1 MSYLVLARKYRPQT
15 FQEVVDQQHVTRTL
29 TNAIVSNR
37 VAHAILFSGPR
48 GTGKTTVARILA
60 KALNCGQGPAAV
72 PCNQCRSCLEITS
85 GHAADV
91 FEIDGASNNSVDQ
104 VRELRENI
112 RYLPAHSR
120 YKIYIIDEVHM
131 LSIAAFNALLKTLE
145 EPPEHVLFFFATTE
159 AHKIPITILSRC
171 QRHDMRRIRTDA
183 ICKHLGVV
191 CEQEGVVIDPSCLWM
206 IAREANGGLRD
217 ALSLLD
223 QVMANDSK
231 KITLEQVADL
241 LGVVDRQMLADLS
254 KALLDADISR
264 ALAIIDDCYRM
275 GRGLRKLYGD
285 LLEYFRNLLVV
296 KLGKNVETLVDLPI
310 HELDQMKTQVKRVSE
325 FRINQL
331 FHHLFGEEVAVRLA
345 VQPKLTIETVILRL
359 LELPPAI
366 AVDTLIQKLDALYQK
381 TGPPHHGPP
390 MRPESPAVAG
400 ADLSPVPPPEIAD
413 VCPVCPPE
421 SVISNP
427 QTPASEETLGPECT
441 WDAAQDPDRTW
452 KGICDQITRRYPS
465 LAPCMAGSH
474 LNTFSDNRLVIAVAG
489 NAFNIERIK
498 RKQNLD
504 RIQEVCRRFLKSPV
518 HVEVVATVAQ
528 QIEAKDAQSDIQQLK
543 QQAMNHPLVA
553 DVMDVFNAELIDIKI
568 L

>member
-15 FQEVVDQQHVTRTL
+15 FEAVVGQQHVTRTL
-29 TNAIVSNR
+29 ANAIVSNR

-60 KALNCGQGPAAV
+60 KALNCELGPAPV

-171 QRHDMRRIRTDA
+171 QRHDMRRITAAA
-183 ICKHLGVV
+183 ICQHLQQL
-191 CEQEGVVIDPSCLWM
+191 CQKEGVAVDDACLWM

-223 QVMANDSK
+223 QIMASDAT
-231 KITLEQVADL
+231 KITLEQTAEL

-254 KALLDADISR
+254 AALLGVDIAR
-264 ALAIIDDCYRM
+264 ALTIIDDCYRM

-296 KLGKNVETLVDLPI
+296 KLGKNVETLVDLPVY
-310 HELDQMKTQVKRVSE
+310 ELDQMKLQVKAVSA

-331 FHHLFGEEVAVRLA
+331 FHHLFGQEVAVRLA
-345 VQPKLTIETVILRL
+345 VQPKLAMETVMLGL
-359 LELPPAI
+359 LELPPALS
-366 AVDTLIQKLDALYQK
+366 VDTLIQKLDALYQK
-381 TGPPHHGPP
+381 TGPVHGAME
-390 MRPESPAVAG
+390 MRPESVALPDADRLPVTPPETAVA
-400 ADLSPVPPPEIAD
+400 
-413 VCPVCPPE
+413 CPVCPPE
-421 SVISNP
+421 SLVANP
-427 QTPASEETLGPECT
+427 EASSDPALGAECT
-441 WDAAQDPDRTW
+441 WDAAQDLERTW
-452 KGICDQITRRYPS
+452 KGICDQIARRYPS
-465 LAPCMAGSH
+465 LAPCMGGSH
-474 LNTFSDNRLVIAVAG
+474 LNTLSDKRIVIGVAG

-498 RKQNLD
+498 RKQNLE
-504 RIQEVCRRFLKSPV
+504 RIQEVCRKFLKKPV
-518 HVEVVATVAQ
+518 SVEVVATQAP
-528 QIEAKDAQSDIQQLK
+528 EAEDKGSEPDIQQLK

-553 DVMDVFNAELIDIKI
+553 DAIDVFNAELIDIKI